1 MHAPIRILMVVDG
14 RYPATGGAEMQARLL
29 SRSFAAA
36 GHEVRVLVPHLDRS
50 LPFADQVDGIPVLR
64 LGYPKI
70 KGLGAI
76 LLNLNFALWLLR
88 HQGEFD
94 AIHIHMMHNLA
105 GAAGW
110 INRWLKP
117 NLIVKVSGA
126 AEFQGGILDPKLMTK
141 PVHWILRKGAQRL
154 DAYQCISKKTVKIML
169 EAGFAK
175 ERLHLL
181 PNAVDLVRFA
191 YKGTRDQSS
200 LRAVFVGRHVPVKGL
215 DVLLESWVRVS
226 LQSPDAHL
234 TLAGDGPERE
244 RLMTLS
250 RQLGIENSVSFPGLV
265 QDVPALL
272 STHNLYVQASHQ
284 EGLPNAVLEAMANG
298 LPTVAT
304 QISGHE
310 DVITHGETGLLV
322 PPNHADGLA
331 AAISH
336 LAENPN
342 LRQQMGATAR
352 RFVEQYF
359 STEAVMQSLLA
370 VYTQPSAPLS
380 HPMTKAKINANR

>member
-1 MHAPIRILMVVDG
+1 MVVDG

-29 SRSFAAA
+29 SRSFASA

-50 LPFADQVDGIPVLR
+50 LPFTDKVDGIPVLR

-117 NLIVKVSGA
+117 TLIVKVSGA

-141 PVHWILRKGAQRL
+141 PVHRILRRGAQHL

-191 YKGTRDQSS
+191 YKETRVQSS

-272 STHNLYVQASHQ
+272 SSHNLYVQASHQ

-310 DVITHGETGLLV
+310 DVIAHSETGLLV
-322 PPNHADGLA
+322 PPNHADELA

-342 LRQQMGATAR
+342 LRQEMGATAR

>member
-117 NLIVKVSGA
+117 TLIVKVSGA

-191 YKGTRDQSS
+191 YKGTRDHSS

-215 DVLLESWVRVS
+215 DVLLESWERVS

-272 STHNLYVQASHQ
+272 SSHNLYVQASHQ

-310 DVITHGETGLLV
+310 DVITHGVTGLLV
-322 PPNHADGLA
+322 RPNHADELA

-342 LRQQMGATAR
+342 LRQEMGATAR